1 MLSCNNSTLAPNTDR
16 LGYQFFPLSA
26 NLEQTYAVEEIAYR
40 VNGTIDT
47 LRYFIIDRILDST
60 LVDGRIIL
68 QGYRIE
74 RLSDNSERILSTLEI
89 ERDPYTLLQ
98 NLGNEAEL
106 KLSFPVDEDLAWNG
120 RPKNETPDFYNYTN
134 VFQAYETD
142 DTIFNQ
148 TIEVIQE
155 DNQDSIQTFDKRV
168 EVYAANIGMVYSL
181 SSFLDFCNQTECLGL
196 QEIDSGKTITM
207 RRIF

>member
-1 MLSCNNSTLAPNTDR
+1 LLSCNNSTLAPNTDR